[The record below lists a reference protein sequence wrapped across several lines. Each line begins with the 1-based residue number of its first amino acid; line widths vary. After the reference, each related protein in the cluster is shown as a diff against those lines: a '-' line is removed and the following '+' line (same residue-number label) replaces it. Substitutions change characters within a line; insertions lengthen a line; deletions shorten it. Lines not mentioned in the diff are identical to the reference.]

1 MRSRVVQEGL
11 RTGLLGAISVAI
23 WFLTIDFVV
32 GQPLETPALLGR
44 ALFGLIIPDA
54 TSLPFLVVLVGY
66 TAFHLAAF
74 AVVGLV
80 VAAIVQRAVSEP
92 TVLAGA
98 LILFVMFEVG
108 FHALLSIMGSV
119 PVLGVLAWYRVAVG
133 NLAAAVT
140 MGLYIWKAHPELKS
154 ELAFALEEREY
165 DR

>member
-1 MRSRVVQEGL
+1 MRSSVVQEGL
-11 RTGLLGAISVAI
+11 KAGFLGAVSVAI
-23 WFLTIDFVV
+23 WFLTIDFIL

-44 ALFGLIIPDA
+44 ALFGLITADA
-54 TSLPFLVVLVGY
+54 AGLPFIVVLSGY
-66 TAFHLAAF
+66 TVFHVVAF
-74 AVVGLV
+74 ALVGLIV
-80 VAAIVQRAVSEP
+80 SAIVQRAVAEP

-108 FHALLSIMGSV
+108 FHALLSIFGSV

-140 MGLYIWKAHPELKS
+140 MGLYIWKAHPELKA
-154 ELAFALEEREY
+154 ELAFALEGREF